1 MQPEKDKTFFP
12 GDGPGNQ
19 EVTTWYANNEEISKE
34 VRFTIPVDKW
44 DEFEKSDLFRDLKNY
59 VNGFKNKGVVTKTKR
74 IIEGPKGN
82 DFTGAAKTE
91 KERQEELDRKIKE
104 WDEKAG
110 SFTWIVFVS
119 MITAIITTLLTT
131 G

>member
-1 MQPEKDKTFFP
+1 M
-12 GDGPGNQ
+12 
-19 EVTTWYANNEEISKE
+19 
-34 VRFTIPVDKW
+34 
-44 DEFEKSDLFRDLKNY
+44 
-59 VNGFKNKGVVTKTKR
+59 KR
-74 IIEGPKGN
+74 IVEGPKGN
-82 DFTGAAKTE
+82 DFTGTAKTE

-110 SFTWIVFVS
+110 SFAWIVFVS